1 MSKAS
6 VEESRNWHK
15 KLSHLN
21 FNNINELVKKNLVR
35 GLPKVLFTPD
45 GLYDACQIAK
55 QRRSSFKSKMD
66 HSVTDPH
73 HILHLDLF
81 GLVNV
86 MSIGKKRHT
95 LVIVDEFSRFTWVY
109 FLHRK
114 DEASEILLYHV
125 NMIEDG
131 KMKKIKIL

>member
-1 MSKAS
+1 M
-6 VEESRNWHK
+6 
-15 KLSHLN
+15 
-21 FNNINELVKKNLVR
+21 
-35 GLPKVLFTPD
+35 
-45 GLYDACQIAK
+45 
-55 QRRSSFKSKMD
+55 
-66 HSVTDPH
+66 
-73 HILHLDLF
+73 LHLDLF
-81 GLVNV
+81 GPVNV
-86 MSIGKKRHT
+86 MSIGKKRYT